1 MESVRP
7 PTAEPFTYQCF
18 NSTPQHNGEIMFS
31 AINEFKLARH
41 ETPVC
46 SAQGLSRELS
56 LQICHVDGFKDAKQN
71 SLV

>member
-7 PTAEPFTYQCF
+7 PTAEPFTYECF

-46 SAQGLSRELS
+46 SAQGLT
-56 LQICHVDGFKDAKQN
+56 KAKAKAQ
-71 SLV
+71 VEP